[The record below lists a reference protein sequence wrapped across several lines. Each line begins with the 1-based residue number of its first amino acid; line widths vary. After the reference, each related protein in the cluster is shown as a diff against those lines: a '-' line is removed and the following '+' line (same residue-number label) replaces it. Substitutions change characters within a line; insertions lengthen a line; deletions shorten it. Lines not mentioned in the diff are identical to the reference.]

1 MSNDQD
7 DASNGFK
14 PSLLWLFF
22 SFFAFACLLSPL
34 VSLFFM
40 FLFSSSSLLVPFLS
54 SFLRFHQLATTKRT
68 KRTSAAES
76 VLISALPPN
85 CFSPLETFD
94 WDSWASPSLRQ
105 RTWTPGPGGSHRH
118 RGIRSWKLFN
128 GPRCPSSRRS
138 GLFMRRFAN
147 AFRMHSTWRIPG
159 QMHQGDLLRAAF

>member
-76 VLISALPPN
+76 VLISALPPTASLHLRLSIETLELHLHCASEPGLQVLEVPIGIGEFEAEN
-85 CFSPLETFD
+85 FSMD
-94 WDSWASPSLRQ
+94 RAV
-105 RTWTPGPGGSHRH
+105 HR
-118 RGIRSWKLFN
+118 
-128 GPRCPSSRRS
+128 P
-138 GLFMRRFAN
+138 
-147 AFRMHSTWRIPG
+147 
-159 QMHQGDLLRAAF
+159 GDLAYS